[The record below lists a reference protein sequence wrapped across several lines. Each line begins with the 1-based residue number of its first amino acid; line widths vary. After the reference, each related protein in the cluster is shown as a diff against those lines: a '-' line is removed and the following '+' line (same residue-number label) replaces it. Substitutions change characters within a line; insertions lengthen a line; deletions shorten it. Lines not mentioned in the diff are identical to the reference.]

1 MADFDPVSTATQL
14 AAAYTKS
21 SQEQITAG
29 NADAQRTASGLT
41 ALKSALSTF
50 DTAMEGLSG
59 ATSKG
64 LRQFTATFDASGTGT
79 ATATATAEAQA
90 GTYSFYVEQIA
101 TSHQIVF
108 EDLPAVPVALGGPL
122 TVQLADGSS
131 FNVDL
136 VAADTDSDGSISQSE
151 IARAVNQ
158 AEGNQGK
165 VTASVL
171 TVNGEAQLVLSAGES
186 GADNAITLDTS
197 ALPAGALKD
206 ALDGGRELVAA
217 QDAIVWLGGQGGV
230 KLQQAS
236 NTFTAIE
243 GVSVTFTRAMSASDT
258 PVTLTVAADSA
269 GTSGNVQK
277 FVDAYNALK
286 KSLDELT
293 KVGDMNAGSASAA
306 FASDAGV
313 RSLRSRLNRIIRQ
326 DFGGLTLMQMGIKAD
341 RSGNLSL
348 DAAKLDKALL
358 ADPEALDKVFG
369 KASIV
374 QGEGVLGAMDQYL
387 NLWLKS
393 GSGQIASRKTSVEI
407 IQKSLTKRQAR
418 LDNQYNNF
426 YERYLMQFTQ
436 LQALQAQMNQTMG
449 LFANFGT

>member
-1 MADFDPVSTATQL
+1 MADFDPVTTATQL

-50 DTAMEGLSG
+50 DTAIEGLSG

-64 LRQFTATFDASGTGT
+64 LRQFTATFDASGT

-101 TSHQIVF
+101 TAHQIVF

-122 TVQLADGSS
+122 AVQLADGSS

-206 ALDGGRELVAA
+206 ALDE
-217 QDAIVWLGGQGGV
+217 
-230 KLQQAS
+230 
-236 NTFTAIE
+236 
-243 GVSVTFTRAMSASDT
+243 
-258 PVTLTVAADSA
+258 
-269 GTSGNVQK
+269 
-277 FVDAYNALK
+277 
-286 KSLDELT
+286 
-293 KVGDMNAGSASAA
+293 
-306 FASDAGV
+306 
-313 RSLRSRLNRIIRQ
+313 
-326 DFGGLTLMQMGIKAD
+326 
-341 RSGNLSL
+341 
-348 DAAKLDKALL
+348 
-358 ADPEALDKVFG
+358 
-369 KASIV
+369 
-374 QGEGVLGAMDQYL
+374 
-387 NLWLKS
+387 
-393 GSGQIASRKTSVEI
+393 RK
-407 IQKSLTKRQAR
+407 
-418 LDNQYNNF
+418 
-426 YERYLMQFTQ
+426 
-436 LQALQAQMNQTMG
+436 
-449 LFANFGT
+449 